1 MSDIDDES
9 GRRGLGASLRGLIAN
24 TLGLISSHAQLL
36 GVELQQEK
44 ERIAALAV
52 LGSIALVM
60 FGMVMLLVTFL
71 IIAAVWDGYRLQ
83 VIAGLTLLYAI
94 IGVGAALGIRRK
106 LHSYP
111 NPFAATASEIEKDI
125 EHLRR

>member
-9 GRRGLGASLRGLIAN
+9 GRRGIGASLRGVVAN

-44 ERIAALAV
+44 ERVAELAV

-71 IIAAVWDGYRLQ
+71 IIAAFWDSYRLQ
-83 VIAGLTLLYAI
+83 VIAGLALLYAI
-94 IGVGAALGIRRK
+94 LGLAAALGIRRK
-106 LHSYP
+106 LDSHP
-111 NPFAATASEIEKDI
+111 NPFAATAAEIEKDI
-125 EHLRR
+125 EHLR

>member
-1 MSDIDDES
+1 MSDIDES

-44 ERIAALAV
+44 ERIAELAI
-52 LGSIALVM
+52 LGSVALVM

-71 IIAAVWDGYRLQ
+71 IIAAFWDSYRLQ
-83 VIAGLTLLYAI
+83 SIAGLALLYTVF
-94 IGVGAALGIRRK
+94 GVAAGMAIRRK
-106 LHSYP
+106 LDAHP
-111 NPFAATASEIEKDI
+111 NPFAATAAEIEKDI
-125 EHLRR
+125 ERLR